1 MITPKSFIA
10 KWQTI
15 QGASLLP
22 EDFDLVTADAD
33 CLAGLAMP
41 QAAKDF
47 LIRAG
52 LPRSA
57 APGLDFEDVES
68 LPRLWSVYGLKKNTL
83 KQYCIIGYDGAGNPL
98 CIDEENAGR
107 VVLLDHEDNFRTVQ
121 FVNSSVIQLAE
132 TLILANSPSPSQQ
145 LLLQIEKIDTPAA
158 QEGCF
163 WWHEAQ
169 GGQDED

>member
-1 MITPKSFIA
+1 MITPKNFVA

-15 QGASLLP
+15 QEASPLL
-22 EDFDLVTADAD
+22 EDLDLVTADAER
-33 CLAGLAMP
+33 LAGLAMP
-41 QAAKDF
+41 QTAKDF
-47 LIRAG
+47 LIYAG

-57 APGLDFEDVES
+57 APNLDFEDVES

-83 KQYCIIGYDGAGNPL
+83 KQYCVIGYDGAGNPL

-107 VVLLDHEDNFRTVQ
+107 VVLLDHEDNFGTVQ
-121 FVNSSVIQLAE
+121 FVNSSVTHLAE

-145 LLLQIEKIDTPAA
+145 LLLQIAKIDAPAA

-169 GGQDED
+169 VGQEED